1 MFSLKSE
8 LNGNRDSKHC
18 NGYSLHSVEQAKCSG
33 IYVAVVVR
41 NAQCAHVVG
50 GVIWCLVYDRE
61 LYTVNR
67 NCTTCICYWMIRK
80 CH

>member
-50 GVIWCLVYDRE
+50 GG
-61 LYTVNR
+61 NMMS
-67 NCTTCICYWMIRK
+67 CI
-80 CH
+80 